1 MTKKFR
7 QLGATMGLLLLMVLL
22 LISVYTYVLYQNFS
36 RNMLEAVLTR
46 DTTCAD
52 AIHRLVS
59 DEFTRE
65 DFDDPAVWSDMT
77 SPRYLELQKTLNQLR
92 TLNSTRYLYTAKLG
106 EDGQPVYLIDGLD
119 LGAEDFAYPGTRI
132 EEEMAPYIQTALSG
146 EPVYSRDVV
155 DTTWGPIF
163 TACYPVKD
171 EDGQV
176 MGALCVEIAMNTTY
190 QFLKRSSQTTVSVA
204 LTSGMVAALL
214 SMSIY
219 LYLRWQRMA
228 EARQQ
233 VLLQNAVVAADA
245 ANQAKSTFLFN
256 MSHDIR
262 TPMNAVIGYADLA
275 EKHRQEPERLQGYLK
290 NIQVSGEKMLSII
303 DNVLELSRIESGK
316 VTLEETAVEAGSIF
330 ESCVVMVQPEL
341 ERKHQTMTVEKHTP
355 NPYLYM
361 DTSRILEVILNL
373 VSNAIKYTGDGGHI
387 RCAIRQ
393 LPSDREGWCV
403 QELSVADNGIGMSE
417 EFQQHIFEAFAR
429 ERSST
434 VSGVEGSGLGMGIVK
449 KLVDLMDGSIDIQ
462 SKLGEGSTFTV
473 HIPCRLARQEDA
485 VPKCAAERADK
496 TGLAGRRILLAE
508 DNDLNAEIATEL
520 MGEEGLL
527 VDRAE
532 NGAHCLEMLE
542 KAPAG
547 MYDAILMDVQ
557 MPVLDGYEATR
568 KIRRLEDPWRANIPI
583 IAITANAFAE
593 DRQRALEVGMDDHV
607 AKPIDMAKL
616 IPVLQKQLHKHD
628 GEAEEKRPLKTC
640 SEKP

>member
-1 MTKKFR
+1 MMKKFR
-7 QLGATMGLLLLMVLL
+7 QLGATVGLLLLMVLL

-36 RNMLEAVLTR
+36 RNMLEAALTR

-65 DFDDPAVWSDMT
+65 DFDDPAIWSDMT

-171 EDGQV
+171 ENGQV

-204 LTSGMVAALL
+204 LASGMVAALL

-262 TPMNAVIGYADLA
+262 TPMNAIIGYADLA

-290 NIQVSGEKMLSII
+290 NIQISGEKMLSII

-387 RCAIRQ
+387 RCTIRQ

-434 VSGVEGSGLGMGIVK
+434 VSGVAGSGLGMGIVK
-449 KLVDLMDGSIDIQ
+449 KLDQLPLYFSIGVSNGLLPLLAYNHAAGNHHRRAQAFRIGSLMSFGFAVLCLVCYEAFATPLVSLFIADAATVRYGAVFLRCMVTAMPMMALCYPMIIQFQAMGRARESLVCSILRKGVLDIPLLYLMDALFPLYGCMWVQPIVDAISLAAALWFYRAIQRGS
-462 SKLGEGSTFTV
+462 
-473 HIPCRLARQEDA
+473 
-485 VPKCAAERADK
+485 AAGG
-496 TGLAGRRILLAE
+496 T
-508 DNDLNAEIATEL
+508 
-520 MGEEGLL
+520 
-527 VDRAE
+527 
-532 NGAHCLEMLE
+532 
-542 KAPAG
+542 APAG
-547 MYDAILMDVQ
+547 A
-557 MPVLDGYEATR
+557 
-568 KIRRLEDPWRANIPI
+568 
-583 IAITANAFAE
+583 
-593 DRQRALEVGMDDHV
+593 
-607 AKPIDMAKL
+607 
-616 IPVLQKQLHKHD
+616 
-628 GEAEEKRPLKTC
+628 
-640 SEKP
+640 

>member
-1 MTKKFR
+1 MTKKSR
-7 QLGATMGLLLLMVLL
+7 QLGATMVLLLLMVLL
-22 LISVYTYVLYQNFS
+22 LISVYTYVLYQNFR
-36 RNMLEAVLTR
+36 RNVLEAALTR
-46 DTTCAD
+46 DTICAD

-65 DFDDPAVWSDMT
+65 DFDDPTIWSDMT

-106 EDGQPVYLIDGLD
+106 EDGRPIYLIDGLD
-119 LGAEDFAYPGTRI
+119 LGAEDFAYPGTYI
-132 EEEMAPYIQTALSG
+132 EEEMVPYIQTALSR
-146 EPVYSRDVV
+146 ETVYSRDVV

-171 EDGQV
+171 ENGRV
-176 MGALCVEIAMNTTY
+176 MGALCVEIGMDTTY

-204 LTSGMVAALL
+204 LAGGMVAVLL

-233 VLLQNAVVAADA
+233 VLLQDAVVAADA

-262 TPMNAVIGYADLA
+262 TPMNAIIGYADLA

-387 RCAIRQ
+387 RCVIRQ

-485 VPKCAAERADK
+485 VPKCAAEQVDK

-628 GEAEEKRPLKTC
+628 GEAEEKRFSQSAP
-640 SEKP
+640 

>member
-65 DFDDPAVWSDMT
+65 DFDDPAVWNDMT

-171 EDGQV
+171 ENGQV

-204 LTSGMVAALL
+204 LTSGMVAVLL
-214 SMSIY
+214 SMGIY

-233 VLLQNAVVAADA
+233 ALLQDAVVAADA

-262 TPMNAVIGYADLA
+262 TPMNAIIGYADLA

-330 ESCVVMVQPEL
+330 ESCIVMVQPEL

-462 SKLGEGSTFTV
+462 SKLGRAPPSPSTSPAVWPDRRMPCPSVPQSGWIRPALPGGVSCWQRTTTLTPRSPLSSWARRGCWWIGRKTV
-473 HIPCRLARQEDA
+473 PAVWKCWRRLRRGCMTPSSWMCRCR
-485 VPKCAAERADK
+485 CW
-496 TGLAGRRILLAE
+496 T
-508 DNDLNAEIATEL
+508 
-520 MGEEGLL
+520 
-527 VDRAE
+527 
-532 NGAHCLEMLE
+532 
-542 KAPAG
+542 
-547 MYDAILMDVQ
+547 
-557 MPVLDGYEATR
+557 ATR
-568 KIRRLEDPWRANIPI
+568 PPGRSGGWKTRGGPISPSSPSRPTPLPRTVNGRWR
-583 IAITANAFAE
+583 
-593 DRQRALEVGMDDHV
+593 
-607 AKPIDMAKL
+607 
-616 IPVLQKQLHKHD
+616 
-628 GEAEEKRPLKTC
+628 
-640 SEKP
+640 